1 MERSWAVLYLLVA
14 INIFGIAYGYY
25 FYYDQLASSPL
36 YLWPFIPDC
45 PLYVMVFTFA
55 LLLTLYGYEFKLLNY
70 IAAVGMMEYGAWT
83 LMALLLFSDQFFS
96 GPLWVISSVL
106 FVLHIGMFSEGL
118 LLIPKKLNIFHF
130 SAGLLWFIINDYF
143 DYFYGY
149 LNAAGRYVLGTHPI
163 LPSNDRIQ
171 VVMVLT
177 FMLSIAMCVIAYRLS
192 SANMPWPLKK
202 EIAEAQKTTKTM
214 RGSRNSSA

>member
-14 INIFGIAYGYY
+14 INILGIIGGYY

-45 PLYVMVFTFA
+45 PVYVMVFTFA
-55 LLLTLYGYEFKLLNY
+55 LLLTLYGYELKLLNY
-70 IAAVGMMEYGAWT
+70 IAAVGMMKYGAWT
-83 LMALLLFSDQFFS
+83 LMALLLFSDHFFS
-96 GPLWVISSVL
+96 GPVWVISSVL
-106 FVLHIGMFSEGL
+106 FILHIGMFSEGL

-130 SAGLLWFIINDYF
+130 SAGFLWFIINDYF

-163 LPSNDRIQ
+163 LPSDDRIQ
-171 VVMVLT
+171 IVMVLT
-177 FMLSIAMCVIAYRLS
+177 FMLSIAMCITAYRLS
-192 SANMPWPLKK
+192 SANMRWPLKK
-202 EIAEAQKTTKTM
+202 EIGKLRKP
-214 RGSRNSSA
+214 RKP